1 MLHRKPRF
9 SRLKAARPGWLTL
22 RAALL
27 LLRSRSS
34 GSLHEGLHLL
44 QSEAAI
50 FIGVHRLEDA
60 FVGRLKLLQRDGP
73 ITIGVHHSE
82 KHPHHHAGTHR
93 SRPHHSSVPHHAAL
107 SEHAAPPTHAALP
120 HHANHASVPHHSG
133 TPGSRTRVV
142 MALVLLLLLRRGL
155 WRLARDRSLLGAR
168 SDDAT
173 RQNESGRREHQDVL
187 LHFRSP

>member
-93 SRPHHSSVPHHAAL
+93 SRPHHSSVPHHA
-107 SEHAAPPTHAALP
+107 
-120 HHANHASVPHHSG
+120 SVPHHSG